1 MMLLSFV
8 FALSVSRDA
17 GVVLQDT
24 GALDLFFPGKA
35 FLNPAGDFVGVVF
48 GSGGYVLA
56 YRDSILHI
64 QEGIEAYDENTGIF
78 VSATPYHDPSGLEHY
93 ILKIFNYA
101 VDRELPVA
109 LYDVPAPSSDYT
121 AAHQVV
127 QKCGNDFCAMLVFSD
142 YVARNSVVLV
152 HRFDDASIEEIFSSS
167 FSGVVNSIGLY
178 GFVDDY
184 PDTAFAIFSIDNDVY
199 MLGLDLNLPSSDN
212 PVISYSGHYPGT
224 YYYVAGGGLF
234 DDGSRAVFMGIL
246 SSTDSIAFIGF
257 DLNTASV
264 VDERYY
270 AGAYYTFSLYADGIC
285 GAQGDGS
292 DLYLFRYNVFSGNFY
307 SGSLPYTDYISGPGF
322 YSGTD
327 ACIFLANGGLISI
340 DPSSLSLLDM
350 ETVPSMVGGIL
361 NEYSHSDVP
370 SFGTGILLFHY
381 TSPLPDTLIAT
392 VYDYA
397 GGFDVIRSD
406 TIVANNVPNR
416 MTVFGLQFRDNGLVG
431 SVSSMSTNSTLLK
444 LGENLAFQ
452 WKADTLSSFQ
462 YVYLPAYV
470 YLMNYGSEE
479 IRKIDLSTGLPLS
492 YSYSIPSTPYG
503 NVVFM
508 KEVNDKLFVLS
519 GTGSQSYIHVLD
531 TATLSGLELVNLGSL
546 STTWVADVNE
556 DGNYMVMLLSS
567 YTDGV
572 GYIYVY
578 DFDADNLVG
587 PYVVDFDASSTE
599 YPVRVL
605 MEGDTV
611 FAVFSSP
618 LEKRIFKCHAGL
630 ASCSYGSVDVSYG
643 NINGLYVFRDS
654 IYMTTTGGYIAVM
667 DRQLNVSHI
676 FGPLNGVVRSLNRL
690 GDYVALIVN
699 KFDVMDT
706 TFVEF
711 RRIGDL
717 NVVDY
722 ADTVVGYTES
732 STQLHEYS
740 PGQYYLYVALS
751 GQFAS
756 MSRVYRYNVTSSVG
770 RDEVSSGIK
779 YSVSNGRLVLE
790 GRGYVELNLY
800 NAAGRLLGSYRG
812 NIDGRVAAL
821 EIPGPGIYLL
831 DMNGRRYKVLNLKR

>member
-1 MMLLSFV
+1 MLSLI

-24 GALDLFFPGKA
+24 GALDLFFLEKV
-35 FLNPAGDFVGVVF
+35 FLNHAGDFMGVVSS
-48 GSGGYVLA
+48 SGGYVLA

-101 VDRELPVA
+101 VDKELPVA

-127 QKCGNDFCAMLVFSD
+127 QKCGNAFCAMLVFSD

-152 HRFDDASIEEIFSSS
+152 HRFDDTSIDEIFSGS
-167 FSGVVNSIGLY
+167 FSGVVNSAGLY

-212 PVISYSGHYPGT
+212 PVISYSGHYPNT

-270 AGAYYTFSLYADGIC
+270 AGAYYKFSLYADGIC
-285 GAQGDGS
+285 GAYGDGS
-292 DLYLFRYNVFSGNFY
+292 SLYMLRYDVFSGNFY
-307 SGSLPYTDYISGPGF
+307 AASVSYTENIIGSGL

-327 ACIFLANGGLISI
+327 ACIFLATNGLVAVDPVILSI
-340 DPSSLSLLDM
+340 ADL
-350 ETVPSMVGGIL
+350 EIIPSMVDGVL
-361 NEYSHSDVP
+361 NDYSHSDIS
-370 SFGTGILLFHY
+370 SFGNSILLFYY

-392 VYDYA
+392 VYDYT
-397 GGFDVIRSD
+397 GGFVTLSSD
-406 TIVANNVPNR
+406 TIIPNNVPSK
-416 MTVFGLQFRDNGLVG
+416 MTVFDLQFRDNGLVG
-431 SVSSMSTNSTLLK
+431 AVSSILLNPTLLK

-452 WKADTLSSFQ
+452 WRADTLSSFQ

-479 IRKIDLSTGLPLS
+479 IRKIDLSAGLPLS

-503 NVVFM
+503 SVVFM

-531 TATLSGLELVNLGSL
+531 TATLTGLELVNLGSL
-546 STTWVADVNE
+546 STSWVVDVNE
-556 DGNYMVMLLSS
+556 DGNYMVMLLSN
-567 YTDGV
+567 YTSRV

-611 FAVFSSP
+611 FALFGTS
-618 LEKRIFKCHAGL
+618 LDNRILKCHAGL

-676 FGPLNGVVRSLNRL
+676 FGPLNGVVMSLNRL
-690 GDYVALIVN
+690 GDYVALVVN

-732 STQLHEYS
+732 STELHEYS

-770 RDEVSSGIK
+770 RDEVSSGIR

-800 NAAGRLLGSYRG
+800 NTAGRLLGSYRG